1 MIQATAQ
8 AMAANGH
15 PATAFNSIAS
25 IAKRY
30 LFAKIEPSPNPATGK
45 NEPAAI
51 RKKVKKCAT

>member
-1 MIQATAQ
+1 
-8 AMAANGH
+8 MAANGH